1 MNQLL
6 RFLAVSVGLLPA
18 AALGADLRI
27 TVEGMRAST
36 GTVLIGLYDG
46 RTSFDRAI
54 ALSGKEGFLNDLE
67 RFAGA
72 GLRAG
77 RGRSASF
84 VFANLPHGDYAVIL
98 FHDENGNG
106 KLDKNF
112 WGVPTEPY
120 GFSNDAQGFLGP
132 PAFKDATLS
141 IDGDRTISIKLVF
154 HEGGFV
160 AERDKP

>member
-6 RFLAVSVGLLPA
+6 RFLAVSVVLLPA
-18 AALGADLRI
+18 AALGADLRV

-54 ALSGKEGFLNDLE
+54 ALSSKEGFLNDLE

-77 RGRSASF
+77 RERSASF
-84 VFANLPHGDYAVIL
+84 VFADLPRGDYAVIL

-106 KLDKNF
+106 KLDMNF

-132 PAFKDATLS
+132 PAIKDAMLS
-141 IDGDRTISIKLVF
+141 IDGGRTISIKLLF
-154 HEGGFV
+154 HEGSFV